1 MFKKQKKIE
10 DLILEILI
18 EGKIS
23 TLDLIKRILKI
34 LPSSSKQA
42 IYKSLK
48 DLRENEIV
56 IYKREEVSLSSLW
69 LKRVSEFLEKAEQ
82 EYKVDDGRLNLLSL
96 KEGEKVSYHFNSF
109 YNTDIF
115 WAHAFNLMYDGI
127 NKDLPILIYNPHE
140 WFLLAREESETYLFN
155 KFIKDNRK
163 LFTYVPETDLLDK
176 FVAKYFDQKNTKY
189 YSNDK
194 HHFKNKNYY
203 VNVFGDFILEA
214 WLDKK
219 VCSLIDDFYKQ
230 TKVFDAE
237 ARIKLLEII
246 KKKGK
251 SRLQISKNKK
261 KAQEIRK
268 IFEKYF
274 IFD

>member
-34 LPSSSKQA
+34 LPYSSKQA

-82 EYKVDDGRLNLLSL
+82 EYKVDDGRINILSL
-96 KEGEKVSYHFNSF
+96 KEGEKVSYQFNSF

-115 WAHAFNLMYDGI
+115 WAHAFNLMYDGT
-127 NKDLPILIYNPHE
+127 NKDTNVLIYNPHE
-140 WFLLAREESETYLFN
+140 WFLLVREESETYLFN
-155 KFIKDNRK
+155 KFITDDRK
-163 LFTYVPETDLLDK
+163 LFNYVPEIDPLDK
-176 FVAKYFDQKNTKY
+176 FVSKYFDQKNIKY
-189 YSNDK
+189 YSNNK

-203 VNVFGDFILEA
+203 VNVFGDFIIEA

-219 VCSLIDDFYKQ
+219 VSNEIDKFYKE
-230 TKVFDAE
+230 TKEFSEE
-237 ARIKLLEII
+237 AKVKLLEIVN
-246 KKKGK
+246 KKGK

-274 IFD
+274 IFN

>member
-10 DLILEILI
+10 DLILETLVD
-18 EGKIS
+18 GKIS
-23 TLDLIKRILKI
+23 TLELIKKILKI

-69 LKRVSEFLEKAEQ
+69 LKKVSEFVEKAEQ
-82 EYKVDDGRLNLLSL
+82 EYKVDGGRINILSL
-96 KEGEKVSYHFNSF
+96 KEGEKISYNFNSF

-115 WAHAFNLMYDGI
+115 WAHAFNLLYDGI
-127 NKDLPILIYNPHE
+127 NKDFPVLIYNPHQ
-140 WFLLAREESETYLFN
+140 WFLLARTESEVYLLS
-155 KFIKDNRK
+155 KFIKDDRK
-163 LFTYVPETDLLDK
+163 VFNYVPEVDPLDK
-176 FVAKYFDQKNTKY
+176 FVAKYFNQKNTKY
-189 YSNDK
+189 YSNNR

-203 VNVFGDFILEA
+203 VNVFGDFIIEA

-219 VCSLIDDFYKQ
+219 VSSDIDNFYKN
-230 TKVFDAE
+230 TKVFDDMAKN
-237 ARIKLLEII
+237 KLLEIVN
-246 KKKGK
+246 KKGK
-251 SRLQISKNKK
+251 SKLQISKNKK
-261 KAQEIRK
+261 KAIEIK
-268 IFEKYF
+268 KVFEKYF